1 MNGLINA
8 MRKLQRI
15 KKRGNLYSA
24 KSMVQILY
32 MFTVAWEKTDTTRK
46 KRAVEL
52 YWLKHNDSC
61 TVLCVYVDICQE
73 HDRN

>member
-46 KRAVEL
+46 KIMTC
-52 YWLKHNDSC
+52 S
-61 TVLCVYVDICQE
+61 
-73 HDRN
+73 